1 MQTKKNSKNQIAVY
15 LSKFHEDNRGVAT
28 LFSLIV
34 ATIIMGFCLSLLM
47 VTYTLFAQ
55 TNRQISEQQ
64 CKMMAQSFAEQLK
77 NELQDPNSSLVQY
90 MQAAIE
96 SGKWKSVT
104 ERGEGDSVD
113 YTKLYIKGSPENT
126 DYIMEV
132 SFTYI
137 SNVGGD
143 TGSEENSSELPA
155 GSFIKNCTVNAVVTC
170 KRANASER
178 NKLMYTVEKE
188 YDVSFRLSIGE

>member
-1 MQTKKNSKNQIAVY
+1 MQTKKNRKNKIAVY
-15 LSKFHEDNRGVAT
+15 FSKFRKDNRGVAT

-47 VTYTLFAQ
+47 VSYTLFSQ

-64 CKMMAQSFAEQLK
+64 CKMMAQSFGEQLK
-77 NELQDPNSSLVQY
+77 NELQDPSSGLVQY
-90 MQAAIE
+90 MQQSIE

-104 ERGEGDSVD
+104 ERGDMGSVD

-132 SFTYI
+132 TFTYV
-137 SNVGGD
+137 SNVGG
-143 TGSEENSSELPA
+143 GAENEENPSEIP
-155 GSFIKNCTVNAVVTC
+155 GGTFVKTCTVNAVITC
-170 KRANASER
+170 RRAGDTER

-188 YDVSFRLSIGE
+188 YDVSFQLSTGE